1 MLEPW
6 KEIEKEREG
15 RWKAERERD
24 EALELLRS
32 VLCIA
37 RGLLR
42 DGTCTDV
49 DEARLGE
56 IEALL
61 AKRQQPRGAACVH
74 CGKLTTLGHLEP
86 DCGDCRQPPS
96 CERCGDKREVVMPEG
111 GGVRTRYM
119 APCPDCAPCER
130 RGGERRVTY
139 SANDG
144 LGGVDSR
151 DIPCPDCA
159 EGER

>member
-1 MLEPW
+1 MDNTSQLMADLALAQ
-6 KEIEKEREG
+6 G
-15 RWKAERERD
+15 AQWKAERERD
-24 EALELLRS
+24 EALELLRRVTDALGSIS
-32 VLCIA
+32 VVDVVGVSAIID
-37 RGLLR
+37 RGNLVR
-42 DGTCTDV
+42 
-49 DEARLGE
+49 EARK
-56 IEALL
+56 AL
-61 AKRQQPRGAACVH
+61 AKH
-74 CGKLTTLGHLEP
+74 
-86 DCGDCRQPPS
+86 QPPS

-119 APCPDCAPCER
+119 APCPECAPCER
-130 RGGERRVTY
+130 CGGERRVTY